1 MHEWRGHAACLYTTA
16 DDESNRC
23 CPVLAL
29 SPGSVP
35 KSSALGSAEPTH
47 RVYLHLPRRARAGER
62 RQRRI
67 AKVQPRSS

>member
-35 KSSALGSAEPTH
+35 KSSALSRLTGST
-47 RVYLHLPRRARAGER
+47 YISRARSGPERGDSGE
-62 RQRRI
+62 
-67 AKVQPRSS
+67 